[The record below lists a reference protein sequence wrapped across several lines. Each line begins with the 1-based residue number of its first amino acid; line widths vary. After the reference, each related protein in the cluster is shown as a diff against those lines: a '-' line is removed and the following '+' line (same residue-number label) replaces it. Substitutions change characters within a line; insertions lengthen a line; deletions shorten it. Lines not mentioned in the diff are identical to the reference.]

1 MANLYR
7 DYGKRVFDLLITI
20 PLLLLLLPL
29 FVLVAIL
36 IRLDS
41 PGPILF
47 IQERLGFKGRIF
59 PVYKFRTMIDR
70 SRQATS
76 EIYGRHTE
84 LTRSGY
90 WLRRFKIDELPQ
102 LLNVLMGD
110 MSLVGPRP
118 ALPAQLADYNDDGL
132 KRLQVRPGLTG
143 LAQVRGNIFLTWPQ
157 RWQYDAYYVETISLW
172 TDLTIILRT
181 IAVVVLGES
190 RFQQP
195 PISSENK
202 NDNKQK

>member
-1 MANLYR
+1 MVNLYR
-7 DYGKRVFDLLITI
+7 RYGKRVFDLLITI

-29 FVLVAIL
+29 LALVAIL

-41 PGPILF
+41 PGPSLF
-47 IQERLGFKGRIF
+47 VQERLGFEGRIF
-59 PVYKFRTMIDR
+59 HVYKFRTMIDK

-76 EIYGRHTE
+76 EIYGQHTE

-102 LLNVLMGD
+102 LFNVLMGD

-118 ALPAQLADYNDDGL
+118 ALPAQLAEYNEDGL

-143 LAQVRGNIFLTWPQ
+143 LAQVRGNIYLTWPQ
-157 RWQYDAYYVETISLW
+157 RWQYDAHYVDTSSLW
-172 TDLTIILRT
+172 TDLIIILRT
-181 IAVVVLGES
+181 IAVVVLGEG

-195 PISSENK
+195 PTSSGNEN
-202 NDNKQK
+202 DIKQK